1 MVSFSFSIYDLE
13 YFLLILTR
21 ISCFVFVAPFFSM
34 RNTPMRIRVG
44 ISVFTAAL
52 LYQSLT
58 PSDYAAYNTVLEYA
72 VIVMK
77 EAVTGLLLGLGASIC
92 TSIMNFAGAIADMET
107 GLSMV
112 TLMDPSSREQSS
124 ITGVFYQYVLMLMM
138 IATGMYRY
146 LFAALADTFTLIPVN
161 GAIFHGDGLV
171 DAMLQFLGD
180 YVIIGFRIVL
190 PIFCTILLLN
200 AILGVLAKVSPQM
213 NMFAVGMQLKILVGL
228 GVFFLTANMLPGTA
242 DFIFEEMK
250 RVMNSF
256 IGALQ

>member
-161 GAIFHGDGLV
+161 GAIFHGDRLV

-180 YVIIGFRIVL
+180 YVIIGFRIV
-190 PIFCTILLLN
+190 
-200 AILGVLAKVSPQM
+200 Q
-213 NMFAVGMQLKILVGL
+213 
-228 GVFFLTANMLPGTA
+228 
-242 DFIFEEMK
+242 
-250 RVMNSF
+250 
-256 IGALQ
+256 IGRAHV